1 MKTQTKNTPKIPLL
15 YLRDAIEVQLEVA
28 RREGADKVYFDALA
42 IHPEASDDCTFGDLI
57 DMRCGIP
64 PQPDIEGEVQS
75 WSNLEEGD
83 GTL

>member
-1 MKTQTKNTPKIPLL
+1 MKTDMAAILASRKERDEQQGEKIPRL

-57 DMRCGIP
+57 DMRM
-64 PQPDIEGEVQS
+64 ERS
-75 WSNLEEGD
+75 
-83 GTL
+83 TR